1 MKIYTYYED
10 YDFESKQKELIDL
23 WKISWERQG
32 FKTTV
37 LDRTAAISHPYYEE
51 FLDNLKNIFNSAKKT
66 LYRYELSCFLRWLSY
81 AAQEDEKFYVSD
93 YDIINTGLKLP
104 EPDEEL
110 HLMDDACPCI
120 ASGRPKQFEKLCK
133 LFIDI
138 LHKNISKINEIASGR
153 ESHLYHDQDVLVNGY
168 KYFKDNLKFTRRS
181 EIACEMDVFCD
192 SCNKDK
198 IIHVS
203 NNFIFKTQKKYTEY
217 KDFNRKDLR
226 LILAKR
232 LLNI

>member
-10 YDFESKQKELIDL
+10 YNLENKQKELVEL

-51 FLDNLKNIFNSAKKT
+51 FLDNLKNIFNTAKKT
-66 LYRYELSCFLRWLSY
+66 LNRYELSCFLRWLSY

-93 YDIINTGLKLP
+93 YDMINTGLKLP

-138 LHKNISKINEIASGR
+138 LYKNISNINKVASG
-153 ESHLYHDQDVLVNGY
+153 EMLYHDQSALMNGY
-168 KYFKDNLKFTRRS
+168 EYFKDNLKFTRTRP
-181 EIACEMDVFCD
+181 EIGSEMDVFCD
-192 SCNKDK
+192 SCNNNK

-203 NNFIFKTQKKYTEY
+203 NNFIFNTQKKAHRIQ
-217 KDFNRKDLR
+217 KF
-226 LILAKR
+226 
-232 LLNI
+232 